1 MTIKQDSLHH
11 TLSEMKA
18 ILEKVKDPLSD
29 DWDPIRLSLLLAK
42 LEYEDLNIEREM
54 DSFHLLCADAKKN
67 MKSEILSF
75 KDQLTRVIEIFR
87 TQLGFQ
93 GDKTNYYNIKN
104 SLMND
109 VLVRRKGI
117 PITLSLVFMGLCR
130 EMGMKAVG
138 ISFPGHFLVRVVPSL
153 GHFEKASSK
162 ESQAD
167 WRTQSFIDCFDAGQ
181 LMTVQDCEKRLFEW
195 TRGVVPFGPD
205 VLKVAHP
212 GEILSRMLRN
222 LRAIFMEKEDLARL
236 YWVLTSLIELC
247 PGDKIEAHKE
257 RGILM
262 GRTGR
267 FSRAAEDLR
276 IFLSLSQ
283 DPQKRAHVE
292 QMLRFFENQV
302 ELPN

>member
-1 MTIKQDSLHH
+1 
-11 TLSEMKA
+11 MKA
-18 ILEKVKDPLSD
+18 ILDSVKDPLTD
-29 DWDPIRLSLLLAK
+29 DWDPILLSLLWAK
-42 LEYEDLNIEREM
+42 LEYEDLNIEKEM
-54 DSFHLLCADAKKN
+54 ETFNQLVATAKKN
-67 MKSEILSF
+67 FRQDSLNF
-75 KDQLTRVIEIFR
+75 KDQLSYVISSFKNDF
-87 TQLGFQ
+87 GFQ

-104 SLMND
+104 SFMND

-117 PITLSLVFMGLCR
+117 PITLSLVFMGICR
-130 EMGMKAVG
+130 SLGLKAVG
-138 ISFPGHFLVRVVPSL
+138 ISFPGHFLVRVIPSL
-153 GHFEKASSK
+153 GHFDRASAK
-162 ESQAD
+162 ETMAD
-167 WRTQSFIDCFDAGQ
+167 WKTQSFIDCFDGGQ

-195 TRGVVPFGPD
+195 TRGVVPFGPE

-247 PGDKIEAHKE
+247 PADRLESYKD

-267 FSRAAEDLR
+267 FSAACDDFRL
-276 IFLSLSQ
+276 FLASSE

-292 QMLRFFENQV
+292 QMLRFFENQT